1 MSRSLFT
8 IVSLVLFVIG
18 LFVLFN
24 SVPWGSGAANA
35 YLRAQGGGMDGGQ
48 FMIVF
53 QEYINVYRWIGIVLS
68 VLGGLGFVRTI
79 ELR

>member
-24 SVPWGSGAANA
+24 SVPWGSEGANA
-35 YLRAQGGGMDGGQ
+35 YLRAQGGGMDGAQ

-53 QEYINVYRWIGIVLS
+53 QEYINVYQWIGGILS
-68 VLGGLGFVRTI
+68 LVSGFALVRALGYK
-79 ELR
+79 